1 MNAKLY
7 RGPFPDVSEVRRR
20 TMAAIRGKHTKPEL
34 AIRSLL
40 HRLGYRFRLHK
51 LGLPGRPDLV
61 FPSRRKALFIH
72 GCFWHGH
79 ANCRLANVPKTRP
92 EYWGPKLQANK
103 KRDRRKQ
110 RQLRALGWETV
121 TIWECQLRHL
131 HLVEAKLRAFLGPP
145 GLGISRS
152 EEDKV
157 GPSKPT
163 ASKRRL

>member
-7 RGPFPDVSEVRRR
+7 RGPFPDVPDVRRR
-20 TMAAIRGKHTKPEL
+20 TMAAIRGKDTKPEL

-51 LGLPGRPDLV
+51 RELPGRPDLV

-72 GCFWHGH
+72 GCFWHSH
-79 ANCRLANVPKTRP
+79 RCPLANVPKTRTD
-92 EYWGPKLQANK
+92 YWGPKLQANK

-110 RQLRALGWETV
+110 RQLRELGWETV
-121 TIWECQLRHL
+121 TIWECQLSQL

-145 GLGISRS
+145 GPLR
-152 EEDKV
+152 
-157 GPSKPT
+157 
-163 ASKRRL
+163 